1 MSPTADTRPLRTVI
15 SVIPKA
21 NSIAKRNVATDEVTS
36 KVGSDEE
43 REEELIDCRGS
54 IAL

>member
-21 NSIAKRNVATDEVTS
+21 NSIAKRTVATDEVTS
-36 KVGSDEE
+36 EVGSDDRPE
-43 REEELIDCRGS
+43 RTGERTLDGRGQ
-54 IAL
+54 